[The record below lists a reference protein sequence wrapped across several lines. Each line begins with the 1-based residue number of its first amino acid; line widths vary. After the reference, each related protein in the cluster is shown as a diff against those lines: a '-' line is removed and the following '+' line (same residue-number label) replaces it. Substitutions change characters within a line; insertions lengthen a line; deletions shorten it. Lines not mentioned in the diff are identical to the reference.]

1 MAIMIPS
8 IPNDYAPESR
18 EGELFASL
26 QKLSNDYYVFHSF
39 RIINVTNDD
48 WKENEI
54 DFVIFNRHKGII
66 CLEAKAGR
74 VQCIDGQWYYA
85 SGREMRDPFGQA
97 NSNKWKLNNEIYT
110 FYGNNDILKHCKML
124 CAVWFP
130 ALNSHKLSTLNLPQ
144 NAPKEIILT
153 ADDLD
158 NPTEAIKR
166 IFNIQTSL
174 KEYGNMVQVDG
185 NLTKDEANS
194 LLNNILCPSFN
205 ILPSKTL
212 DALTHLSKN
221 NVIYW
226 IILKNNE
233 VLL

>member
-26 QKLSNDYYVFHSF
+26 QKLLNDYYVFHSF

-97 NSNKWKLNNEIYT
+97 NSNKWKLNNEIYS

-124 CAVWFP
+124 CAVWF
-130 ALNSHKLSTLNLPQ
+130 S
-144 NAPKEIILT
+144 
-153 ADDLD
+153 
-158 NPTEAIKR
+158 
-166 IFNIQTSL
+166 
-174 KEYGNMVQVDG
+174 
-185 NLTKDEANS
+185 
-194 LLNNILCPSFN
+194 
-205 ILPSKTL
+205 
-212 DALTHLSKN
+212 
-221 NVIYW
+221 
-226 IILKNNE
+226 
-233 VLL
+233 